1 MSLVVGVYYDI
12 LWRCLFSC
20 KKNKKKLLFV
30 SIRELFKLDSHQ
42 TNLLWYYIKMY

>member
-1 MSLVVGVYYDI
+1 MIFYEDIFLVVGD
-12 LWRCLFSC
+12 FKK
-20 KKNKKKLLFV
+20 KKNLLSV